1 MGRSIADVLRDLTG
15 GQTYEV
21 LNSALT
27 DVVQGVLDTHKTG
40 SLTIFLKIKPN
51 GDSAVIITDEIKSK
65 VPEKS
70 RGESVFFATAGGNLV
85 REDPRQPDLP
95 LRSVPHASPK
105 QAAE

>member
-1 MGRSIADVLRDLTG
+1 MGRSIAEVLRDLTG
-15 GQTYEV
+15 GQTYDV

-40 SLTIFLKIKPN
+40 SITLTLKIKPN
-51 GDSAVIITDEIKSK
+51 GENSVIITDEVKAK
-65 VPEKS
+65 VPERS
-70 RGESVFFATAGGNLV
+70 RGESVFYATAGGNLV

-95 LRSVPHASPK
+95 LRAVAAASPK